1 MNQPMNRS
9 EAEARMAQ
17 LQDAATDG
25 RWAWLLEQEL
35 SPNVL
40 ELLRQSKQIDLQ
52 VRHLEQQEAI
62 LDELIIQHLQKGS

>member
-1 MNQPMNRS
+1 MNRR

-25 RWAWLLEQEL
+25 RWEWLLKQDL

-52 VRHLEQQEAI
+52 IRHLEEQETV
-62 LDELIIQHLQKGS
+62 LDELIIQHLQKGT

>member
-1 MNQPMNRS
+1 MNRK
-9 EAEARMAQ
+9 EAEARMIE

-25 RWAWLLEQEL
+25 RWGWLLQQDL

-52 VRHLEQQEAI
+52 IRHLEQQETV
-62 LDELIIQHLQKGS
+62 LDELIIQHLQKGT